1 MFRIRSTIQDKIA
14 MPRGPYDI
22 AIIGAG
28 IIGLSTARFIA
39 KDFPRLKVVV
49 LDKETQIAQHQTG
62 HNSGVIHSGIYYK
75 PGSQK
80 AQFCVAGVEAMKKY
94 CIEKG
99 ISIDECGKVIVA
111 TNSNQ
116 LEPLEQ
122 LYKRGIENGVPNL
135 KVIGPEELT
144 EIEPHVRG
152 IRAIH
157 APHTAIVSFKQVS
170 EEYAKD
176 IEEFGGNILL
186 GHKVINVSTRNDIL
200 SIETSKGIIQAK
212 YIINCGGLYADK
224 IASMIGQSSHIRII
238 PFRGEYFILRSTSKH
253 FVRGLVYPVPDPRFP
268 FLGVH
273 YTKRI
278 TGEIEA
284 GPNAVLA
291 WAREGYSKTNINLM
305 ETISNLAF
313 PGFWRMAY
321 KNWRTGF
328 SELHRSYMKSV
339 FVRDLQRLIPDIT
352 SADINPGG
360 SGVRAQAINQTG
372 RLLDDFSIVEST
384 RAIHVLNAPS
394 PGATSSLAIGKTI
407 TTLAANNFSLS

>member
-1 MFRIRSTIQDKIA
+1 
-14 MPRGPYDI
+14 MPPGPYDI
-22 AIIGAG
+22 AVIGAG

-39 KDFPRLKVVV
+39 KDFPHLKVIV
-49 LDKETQIAQHQTG
+49 LDKETKIAQHQTG

-80 AQFCVAGVEAMKKY
+80 AQFCVAGVEAMKRY
-94 CIEKG
+94 CREKG

-111 TNSNQ
+111 TNTNQ
-116 LEPLEQ
+116 FESLEH
-122 LYKRGIENGVPNL
+122 LYRRGIANGVPDL
-135 KVIGPEELT
+135 KIIGPAELK
-144 EIEPHVRG
+144 EIEPHVHG
-152 IRAIH
+152 VKAIY
-157 APHTAIVSFKQVS
+157 APHTAIVSFAKVS
-170 EEYAKD
+170 AEYAKD
-176 IEEFGGNILL
+176 IEELGGTILL
-186 GHKVINVSTRNDIL
+186 GHKVINIATRSDNL
-200 SIETSKGIIQAK
+200 SIETTKGTIQAR

-224 IASMIGQSSHIRII
+224 IANMIGQSSKIRIV
-238 PFRGEYFILRSTSKH
+238 PFRGEYFILRSTSRH
-253 FVRGLVYPVPDPRFP
+253 FVRGLIYPVPDPRFP

-305 ETISNLAF
+305 ETIHNLTF
-313 PGFWRMAY
+313 PGFWKMAY
-321 KNWRTGF
+321 KNWRTGVA
-328 SELHRSYMKSV
+328 ELHRSYMKSV

>member
-1 MFRIRSTIQDKIA
+1 MAT
-14 MPRGPYDI
+14 GPYDI

-28 IIGLSTARFIA
+28 IIGLSTAKFLT
-39 KDFPRLKVVV
+39 KDFPRLKIAV
-49 LDKETQIAQHQTG
+49 LEKESNIAQHQTG

-80 AQFCVAGVEAMKKY
+80 AQFCVAGVEAIKKY
-94 CIEKG
+94 CREKG
-99 ISIDECGKVIVA
+99 VPIDECGKVIVA
-111 TNSNQ
+111 TNTNQ
-116 LEPLEQ
+116 FETLEQ
-122 LYKRGIENGVPNL
+122 LYKRGVANGVPDL
-135 KVIGPEELT
+135 EIIGPEELR
-144 EIEPHVRG
+144 EIEPYVHG

-157 APHTAIVSFKQVS
+157 APHTAIVSFAKVS
-170 EEYAKD
+170 TEYAKD
-176 IEEFGGNILL
+176 IEDFGGSILL
-186 GHKVINVSTRNDIL
+186 GHKVIDISTRGKTL
-200 SIETSKGIIQAK
+200 SIETSKGLIQSK

-224 IASMIGQSSHIRII
+224 IANMLGQSSQIRIV
-238 PFRGEYFILRSTSKH
+238 PFRGEYFILGAGSKH
-253 FVRGLVYPVPDPRFP
+253 FVKGLIYPVPDPRFP

-291 WAREGYSKTNINLM
+291 WAREGYSKTNIDLL
-305 ETISNLAF
+305 ETIDNLRF

-321 KNWRTGF
+321 KNWRTGV
-328 SELHRSYMKSV
+328 SELHRSYIKSV

-352 SADINPGG
+352 SADVEPGG
-360 SGVRAQAINQTG
+360 AGVRAQAINNTG
-372 RLLDDFSIVEST
+372 DLLDDFSIVESI

-407 TTLAANNFSLS
+407 TNLAAKNFGLS